1 MIHYYLLLFVAVIIG
16 QSFFASIVT
25 WYYQRNNPMISYR
38 KAFGIY
44 LKKEVGTFIVITC
57 FTLLLMF
64 ILSDYMDLTK
74 TRAELIAKGKLNRF
88 ESIQKSFRTYA
99 VIYGVFAQF
108 FAVLFYKGGIKAI
121 TDFGKEKGIDVEVLQ
136 NDKK

>member
-1 MIHYYLLLFVAVIIG
+1 MIHYYLLLLLAVIIG

-25 WYYQRNNPMISYR
+25 WYYQRNNPMITYR
-38 KAFGIY
+38 QAFSLYI
-44 LKKEVGTFIVITC
+44 KKEAGTFIVILC
-57 FTLLLMF
+57 FTLILMF
-64 ILSDYMDLTK
+64 VLSDYMDLTLSK
-74 TRAELIAKGKLNRF
+74 AELIAKGKLNRF

-121 TDFGKEKGIDVEVLQ
+121 TDFGRDKGIDLSE
-136 NDKK
+136 NNKP